1 MSKKNQIQIEF
12 KVINS
17 EFNRAMK
24 EMGSEVTNLNKKFR
38 LEQEQLRVNGTE
50 KEKLQSRMGYLTE
63 RYKLQQKEVQ
73 ATKEHLEK
81 AKQVYGENSK
91 EVQQLENRLLEAQRK
106 EAYFANEIEITNRQL
121 AEHTD
126 KLKVASRGFADFGSK
141 MKEIGS
147 AVTDVGKSFSLKL
160 TTPIVGAGVA
170 VGKLGMDFEKSM
182 SEVQAVTG
190 ASVEEMEMLEG
201 SARKAGATTNKSAR
215 EAADALK
222 FMGLAGWSVTD
233 SQKAL
238 MPVLKLS
245 SAGNM
250 DLGRTTSLVTDSM
263 SSLGLEIDELD
274 RYLDVLAQT
283 SRNSNTDI
291 DQLGEAFITAGGKMR
306 DLGISFEEGAV
317 ALGILADNGFKGSE
331 SGRALNAILT
341 NLTAPTG
348 QAKKAMD
355 ELGISVFDANG
366 EFIGIE
372 AALKVVDGAMEGM
385 TMEQQNMYK
394 SMIAGKEHSKT
405 FSALM
410 NGLGDDF
417 DKLKNDV
424 KNADGALETM
434 YAVSTDNTKG
444 KLDELKSSLE
454 ELALKFYEG
463 MQKPLGDIIDKL
475 KAFADRLSELTPTQI
490 EFIIQIL
497 AIAAAIGP
505 LLLVLGTL
513 FSAIG
518 NIATGISF
526 LLTPAGLVLVGI
538 GLLIAAG
545 VALYLKWEEV
555 SEFLKGIWDSI
566 VETFMSAL
574 KAIRDFMEPI
584 VTSMTNFF
592 VKAWELI
599 TIPFKLVWEIIKSVV
614 MSTLAIIE
622 GIIGTVLNVIKA
634 IWQTIWNYIGEY
646 VTKVWN
652 NIKEVVTSAINGVKN
667 IVTSVM
673 NVIKTVMTNAWN
685 AIKNTTSSIWNSIK
699 NAISV
704 PINAAKN
711 TVSNVVNSIKSIVA
725 SVFNAIKSIATS
737 VWNAVKT
744 AMTRPVEAAK
754 EKIRAALDAIKG
766 FFSRLKL
773 KFPKIEMP
781 KLPKFHLDGKFN
793 LMPPEVPKLRVS
805 WNAAGAI
812 FTKPTIFN
820 TALGLQGVG
829 EAGPE
834 AILPIS
840 HLADMILEILR
851 GLIPKFD
858 LATMGGGQTT
868 INFNGNYQFRNEDD
882 INHFMN
888 RAELMMKRRGI

>member
-24 EMGSEVTNLNKKFR
+24 EMGSEVSNLNKKFR

-50 KEKLQSRMGYLTE
+50 KEKLQSRMSYLTE

-106 EAYFANEIEITNRQL
+106 EAYFANEIELTNRKL

-126 KLKVASRGFADFGSK
+126 KMKVASNAFKDFGGK
-141 MKEIGS
+141 MQEIGKTM
-147 AVTDVGKSFSLKL
+147 TDIGKSM
-160 TTPIVGAGVA
+160 TTKVTLPIVGVGTAVA
-170 VGKLGMDFEKSM
+170 KLGIDFEKSM
-182 SEVQAVTG
+182 SEVQSVTG
-190 ASVEEMEMLEG
+190 ASADEMEILEDA
-201 SARKAGATTNKSAR
+201 AREAGATTNKSAR
-215 EAADALK
+215 EAAEALK
-222 FMGLAGWSVTD
+222 YMGLAGWSVTD

-238 MPVLKLS
+238 MPILKLS

-250 DLGRTTSLVTDSM
+250 ELGRTSDLVTDSM
-263 SSLGLEIDELD
+263 SAMGIEIDDLE

-317 ALGILADNGFKGSE
+317 ALGLMADAGLKGSE
-331 SGRALNAILT
+331 AGRGLSAILT
-341 NLTAPTG
+341 NLTSPTG

-372 AALKVVDGAMEGM
+372 EALKVVDGAMEGL
-385 TMEQQNMYK
+385 TQEQQVMYK

-410 NGLGDDF
+410 NSLGDDF

-424 KNADGALETM
+424 QNANGALETM
-434 YAVSTDNTKG
+434 YAISTDNTKG

-463 MQKPLGDIIDKL
+463 MQRPLGDIIDKL
-475 KAFADRLSELTPTQI
+475 KAFADRLNELSPTQI

-505 LLLVLGTL
+505 LLLVLGAL

>member
-17 EFNRAMK
+17 EFNRAMR

-190 ASVEEMEMLEG
+190 ASAEEMEMLEG

-475 KAFADRLSELTPTQI
+475 KAFADRLNELTPTQI

>member
-24 EMGSEVTNLNKKFR
+24 EMGSEVSNLNKKFR

-50 KEKLQSRMGYLTE
+50 KEKLQSRMSYLTE

-73 ATKEHLEK
+73 ATKKHLEK

-106 EAYFANEIEITNRQL
+106 EAYFANEIELTNRKL

-126 KLKVASRGFADFGSK
+126 KMKVASNAFKDFGGK
-141 MKEIGS
+141 MQEIGKTM
-147 AVTDVGKSFSLKL
+147 TDIGKSM
-160 TTPIVGAGVA
+160 TTKVTLPIVGVGTAVA
-170 VGKLGMDFEKSM
+170 KLGIDFEKSM
-182 SEVQAVTG
+182 SEVQSVTG
-190 ASVEEMEMLEG
+190 ASADEMEILEDA
-201 SARKAGATTNKSAR
+201 AREAGATTNKSAR
-215 EAADALK
+215 EAAEALK
-222 FMGLAGWSVTD
+222 YMGLAGWSVTD

-238 MPVLKLS
+238 MPILKLS

-250 DLGRTTSLVTDSM
+250 ELGRTSDLVTDSM
-263 SSLGLEIDELD
+263 SAMGIEIDDLE

-317 ALGILADNGFKGSE
+317 ALGLMADAGLKGSE
-331 SGRALNAILT
+331 AGRGLSAILT
-341 NLTAPTG
+341 NLTSPTG

-372 AALKVVDGAMEGM
+372 EALKVVDGAMEGL
-385 TMEQQNMYK
+385 TQEQQVMYK

-410 NGLGDDF
+410 NSLGDDF

-424 KNADGALETM
+424 QNANGALETM
-434 YAVSTDNTKG
+434 YAISTDNTKG

-463 MQKPLGDIIDKL
+463 MQRPLGDIIDKL
-475 KAFADRLSELTPTQI
+475 KAFADRLNELSPTQI

-505 LLLVLGTL
+505 LLLVLGAL

-574 KAIRDFMEPI
+574 QAIQDFMEPI
-584 VTSMTNFF
+584 VTAITTFF
-592 VKAWELI
+592 ITAWEYI

-614 MSTLAIIE
+614 MSTLAIVE

-652 NIKEVVTSAINGVKN
+652 NIKKVITTVINAISSVINTVLNTIRN
-667 IVTSVM
+667 IFTT
-673 NVIKTVMTNAWN
+673 IWN
-685 AIKNTTSSIWNSIK
+685 AILSITTTLWNGIK
-699 NAISV
+699 TAISV

-711 TVSNVVNSIKSIVA
+711 IISTVVNGIKTTMSNVFNGIKNTTA
-725 SVFNAIKSIATS
+725 NVFNNI
-737 VWNAVKT
+737 KT
-744 AMTRPVEAAK
+744 AMTKPVEAAK
-754 EKIRAALDAIKG
+754 DSISRALEAIKG
-766 FFSRLKL
+766 FFSRLRL

-781 KLPKFHLDGKFN
+781 KLPKFEMTGKFGLN
-793 LMPPEVPKLRVS
+793 PPSVPKLSVR
-805 WNAAGAI
+805 WNALGAI
-812 FTKPTIFN
+812 FTKPTIFD
-820 TALGLQGVG
+820 TSQGLQGVG

-840 HLADMILEILR
+840 HLADMIRDI
-851 GLIPKFD
+851 IFPKWD
-858 LATMGGGQTT
+858 SIGALAEGNVVV
-868 INFNGNYQFRNEDD
+868 NFNGNYQFRDEDD